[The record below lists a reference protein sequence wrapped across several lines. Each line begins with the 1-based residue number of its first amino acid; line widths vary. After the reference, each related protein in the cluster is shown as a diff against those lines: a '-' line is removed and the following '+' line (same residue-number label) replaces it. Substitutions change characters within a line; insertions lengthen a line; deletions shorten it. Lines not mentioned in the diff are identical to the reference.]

1 MQMSKFIDGAVV
13 KNSDTTIVKHV
24 LSERLM
30 SKTRRKIA
38 LLADKLLKTC
48 RKIALLPDQ
57 MSNTRR
63 KITLLRGK
71 PMKTRRRIAFSEGSD
86 QTPASRGI

>member
-24 LSERLM
+24 LLERLM

-38 LLADKLLKTC
+38 LLADKLLITC
-48 RKIALLPDQ
+48 RKMTLLPDQMSKTRCKITIMAGKLLKTHQPDQ

-63 KITLLRGK
+63 KID
-71 PMKTRRRIAFSEGSD
+71 F
-86 QTPASRGI
+86 